1 MITTYNVDCEDI
13 LRRSIHVNFD
23 FCSLI
28 TTCNGYPG
36 LVPTSRF
43 VSCTSQPN
51 CFQLLPLKI
60 TQNLLDLNNQAHYM
74 YVKQGS
80 NKWHSI
86 QKSVRVTG
94 SAFLAAL
101 GLDTLSKQKQHH
113 NSFVNNKEPPPFA
126 VDVQEM
132 LDHGKEFEKHGI
144 ATLVGAIMPALLPP
158 CYMYFEVGSIILKTP
173 SGRDIICVSPDGL
186 LMCTFGNDC

>member
-1 MITTYNVDCEDI
+1 
-13 LRRSIHVNFD
+13 
-23 FCSLI
+23 
-28 TTCNGYPG
+28 
-36 LVPTSRF
+36 
-43 VSCTSQPN
+43 
-51 CFQLLPLKI
+51 
-60 TQNLLDLNNQAHYM
+60 M

-86 QKSVRVTG
+86 WKSVRVTG
-94 SAFLAAL
+94 STFLAAL
-101 GLDTLSKQKQHH
+101 GLDTLSKQKQHY

-126 VDVQEM
+126 VDVEEM
-132 LDHGKEFEKHGI
+132 LDHRKEFEKHGI

-158 CYMYFEVGSIILKTP
+158 CYMYFKVGSIILKTP